1 MIWLLPWEDND
12 EVRHMPWF
20 TWALIAINV
29 VVFVFQT
36 ALGDEEVARL
46 FSRYG
51 LIADEWHWYQFF
63 TGSFLHGDWLHL
75 LGNMLF
81 LWVFGDNVEDALGH
95 AGFLVVYFVG
105 GFAGDLLYVYAND
118 FQIPSIGASGCI
130 SALAGAYALLFF
142 ERDIDMKL
150 MFLVFPVR
158 TFSVGAFWAVLYFL
172 GLDVARTIWSKGVL
186 AEGDYVNYVAHGGGF
201 LFGFAVAIV
210 ARLLGVMRRYHVVD
224 NGGGWWGYWP
234 SDLETLARK
243 AAARRARMERTRQ
256 EWPK

>member
-29 VVFVFQT
+29 AVFILQT
-36 ALGDEEVARL
+36 ALGDEEVANL
-46 FSRYG
+46 FRRYG
-51 LIADEWHWYQFF
+51 LVADEWHWYQFF

-142 ERDIDMKL
+142 ERDIDLKL
-150 MFLVFPVR
+150 
-158 TFSVGAFWAVLYFL
+158 
-172 GLDVARTIWSKGVL
+172 
-186 AEGDYVNYVAHGGGF
+186 
-201 LFGFAVAIV
+201 
-210 ARLLGVMRRYHVVD
+210 VD
-224 NGGGWWGYWP
+224 AQIKT
-234 SDLETLARK
+234 SFETTTTLAAGTLVCEVQVVPLDRSGK
-243 AAARRARMERTRQ
+243 PMQASEIVTNPSALCQARNAFLPEIVR
-256 EWPK
+256 